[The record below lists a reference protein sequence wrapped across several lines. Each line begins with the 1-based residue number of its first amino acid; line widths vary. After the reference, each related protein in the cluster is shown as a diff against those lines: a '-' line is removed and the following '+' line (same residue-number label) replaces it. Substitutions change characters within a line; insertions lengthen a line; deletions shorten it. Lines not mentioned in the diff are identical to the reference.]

1 MLGFVSGRRY
11 SVWALAAAL
20 AVVFVACSIFI
31 PYGFPW
37 LGLAW
42 VGLALVAALWLRR
55 MRSARSLYQI
65 ARDVN
70 AEPAPAPGG
79 LHSQEV
85 R

>member
-20 AVVFVACSIFI
+20 AVVFVAYSIFI

-37 LGLAW
+37 LGLGW
-42 VGLALVAALWLRR
+42 VGLALVAALWVRR

-65 ARDVN
+65 ARDLN
-70 AEPAPAPGG
+70 AEPAPARAASSP
-79 LHSQEV
+79 QEV